1 MRRYAA
7 TRLAA
12 LVPTLLVVSL
22 LAFALAELA
31 GGDPAREAAEQGGQL
46 AESDLVTELRTRWG
60 LDNPLPLRYARWLG
74 AAVRGDLGESY
85 LSRRPVAQELLG
97 AFPATLFLALAG
109 LAVAAGAGIPLGVW
123 AALRR
128 DSLLDHLSRVVA
140 VSFTAVPGFW
150 LGLLLI
156 ALFAEALG
164 WLPSSGFGL
173 DTHLA
178 LPALAL
184 GAASAATVMRLVRSN
199 VLDVMG
205 LEFVRAA
212 YAKGLAPGQVAW
224 RHILPNALVPAVSH
238 LGLRF
243 GDLLAGAV
251 VVESIFAWPG
261 VGRVVLT
268 AVSGRDLPVIAGF
281 VLLSSCVFVT
291 VNLAADLLCATLD
304 PRIRLP

>member
-12 LVPTLLVVSL
+12 LVPTLLAVSL

-46 AESDLVTELRTRWG
+46 AAADLIAELRARWG
-60 LDNPLPLRYARWLG
+60 LDNPLPIRYARWLG
-74 AAVRGDLGESY
+74 DAVRGDLGESY
-85 LSRRPVAQELLG
+85 LSKRPVTQELLG
-97 AFPATLFLALAG
+97 AFPATLLLALAA
-109 LAVAAGAGIPLGVW
+109 LTVAAGAGIPLGVW

-164 WLPSSGFGL
+164 WLPAGGYGL

-178 LPALAL
+178 LPAVTL
-184 GAASAATVMRLVRSN
+184 GAATAATVMRLVRSS
-199 VLDVMG
+199 VLEVIA

-212 YAKGLAPGQVAW
+212 HAKGLGPRQVAW
-224 RHILPNALVPAVSH
+224 RHVLPNALVPAVTH

-281 VLLSSCVFVT
+281 VLLSSAVFVG
-291 VNLAADLLCATLD
+291 VNLAADLLCAILD
-304 PRIRLP
+304 PRIRLD

>member
-7 TRLAA
+7 ARLAA
-12 LVPTLLVVSL
+12 LVPTLLAVSL

-46 AESDLVTELRTRWG
+46 AESGLVAELRARWG
-60 LDNPLPLRYARWLG
+60 LDNPLPVRYARWL
-74 AAVRGDLGESY
+74 ADAVRGDLGESY
-85 LSRRPVAQELLG
+85 LSRRPVARELLE
-97 AFPATLFLALAG
+97 AFPATLLLALAA

-164 WLPSSGFGL
+164 WLPAGGFGL

-178 LPALAL
+178 LPALTL
-184 GAASAATVMRLVRSN
+184 GAASAATVMRLVRAN
-199 VLDVMG
+199 VLDVIA

-212 YAKGLAPGQVAW
+212 HARGLAPGQVAW

-291 VNLAADLLCATLD
+291 VNLVADLLCAALD